1 MKKDII
7 GRGWAFP
14 PGNDGRLRL
23 IGGEEKIEQSIR
35 LILTTRPGERPLRP
49 EFGCAIHDLVFQ
61 GNTAALH
68 AQLRQTIR
76 AALLRWEPRIDPLDV
91 AIDRPE
97 QNVLDIHISYRLRDT
112 NAVFNLVYP
121 LFINEGALS

>member
-1 MKKDII
+1 MAQDII

-14 PGNDGRLRL
+14 PGAEGRLRF

-35 LILTTRPGERPLRP
+35 IILTTSPGERPLRP
-49 EFGCAIHDLVFQ
+49 DFGCGIHDLVFRP
-61 GNTAALH
+61 NTELLGAEVG
-68 AQLRQTIR
+68 QTVT

-91 AIDRPE
+91 VVERPD
-97 QNVLDIHISYRLRDT
+97 QNRPDIIIQYRIRDT

-121 LFINEGALS
+121 LFIDEGTR